1 MKKTIIFLTKKPNEI
16 PPVATENSNAFLH
29 GMSEF
34 YFGKYLTHTGL
45 ETIGL
50 VCYDFKLKIWRSC
63 TNGFSQ
69 LVEYYVN
76 DANFNKWMHS
86 ESQDLD
92 LFLDI
97 FNSMDEC
104 DR

>member
-1 MKKTIIFLTKKPNEI
+1 MKTIAFLVKKPDEI
-16 PPVATENSNAFLH
+16 PHVATEGSTPFLY

-34 YFGKYLTHTGL
+34 YFGKYLTPNG
-45 ETIGL
+45 EEMNGL
-50 VCYDFKLKIWRSC
+50 VCYDFKNKIWRAC
-63 TNGFSQ
+63 TNGFFQ

-86 ESQDLD
+86 ESPDLD

-97 FNSMDEC
+97 FNTIDVC